1 MEKELLQEIKEY
13 IESTESSM
21 MWEYS
26 SNIVDNEILFAD
38 KERMPQLYFKVLEL
52 LK

>member
-1 MEKELLQEIKEY
+1 MNRQLLEDIKKY
-13 IESTESSM
+13 IEERERIM

-26 SNIVDNEILFAD
+26 SNIVDNEELYQD
-38 KERMPQLYFKVLEL
+38 RKRMPDIYFQVIEL